1 MKRSLSSTHNG
12 FRARGR
18 STGSKQT
25 QNYFVVSINNC
36 QKRLKQ
42 TKKRLKT
49 KYSKKY
55 NNVNSE
61 SEKEVR
67 KKKIDHKAWQ
77 KYFKSIHSF
86 FLHDFYSCY
95 SVGKKNNKK
104 TAVSLCIY
112 RSHPLFPSFTFS
124 LSIAIDKM
132 RKVLSHYCSLNPRSK
147 NHLR

>member
-67 KKKIDHKAWQ
+67 KKKIDHKA
-77 KYFKSIHSF
+77 
-86 FLHDFYSCY
+86 
-95 SVGKKNNKK
+95 
-104 TAVSLCIY
+104 
-112 RSHPLFPSFTFS
+112 
-124 LSIAIDKM
+124 
-132 RKVLSHYCSLNPRSK
+132 
-147 NHLR
+147 